1 MTSCLSYWPHLAW
14 KTRPKAPSPMS
25 LTYWILF
32 RGYSRASSFEFS
44 SRGTRWY
51 MGFGW
56 SRSSRSSDGRALS
69 VGVSMA
75 LEEEEGGGTERRGGR
90 RRRKAP
96 PSCCNSPL
104 PVSPLLP
111 PPVAGDGDDGDED
124 GSCQRG
130 EDDDDDGHGVGR
142 RRRYGGGQSV
152 RGLTGAR

>member
-1 MTSCLSYWPHLAW
+1 
-14 KTRPKAPSPMS
+14 
-25 LTYWILF
+25 
-32 RGYSRASSFEFS
+32 
-44 SRGTRWY
+44 

-75 LEEEEGGGTERRGGR
+75 LEEEEGGSIERRGGR
-90 RRRKAP
+90 RRLKAL

-111 PPVAGDGDDGDED
+111 PPAAGDDNDGDKD
-124 GSCQRG
+124 GSRQRS

-142 RRRYGGGQSV
+142 RRRCGRGQDA
-152 RGLTGAR
+152 RGLTGARRL